1 VGQTAN
7 FSDSGSAAAITSG
20 LTPPPKQGTTQQ
32 VASSLVTGD
41 KEMKDTVKS
50 IFSAMPLDDDRKTR
64 LAGQIFGTLDK

>member
-1 VGQTAN
+1 MGQTAN
-7 FSDSGSAAAITSG
+7 SADSGSAAAVTAG
-20 LTPPPKQGTTQQ
+20 LIPPPKQGTPQQ

-41 KEMKDTVKS
+41 KGMNDTIKS

>member
-7 FSDSGSAAAITSG
+7 SSDSGSAAAITSG
-20 LTPPPKQGTTQQ
+20 LIPLPKQGTTQQ

-41 KEMKDTVKS
+41 KGIKNAAKS

-64 LAGQIFGTLDK
+64 LAGQVFGTLDK